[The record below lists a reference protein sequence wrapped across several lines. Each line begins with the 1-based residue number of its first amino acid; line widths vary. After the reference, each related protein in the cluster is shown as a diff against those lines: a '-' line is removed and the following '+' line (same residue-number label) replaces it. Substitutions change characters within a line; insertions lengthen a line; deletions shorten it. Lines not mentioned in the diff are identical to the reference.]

1 MEASG
6 TSRGPRRALTLLLC
20 ALGWR
25 HCCLSPRAPLLIS
38 LSVPEPRVPK
48 KSAKILSTKL
58 IYQGKVFGVRQDRVI
73 EPSGIE
79 ATRDVVTHHGS
90 VVLLPITNEGAILLV
105 YQYRHTAGMSMWELP
120 AGRIERGEKPLVAA
134 QRELS
139 EETGYRARKFRLL
152 MDVFPTPG
160 FVQEKMFMYRATN
173 LYAAA
178 STPDDD
184 ESIEVRP
191 FKMSMLLKMIRDR
204 KIRDAKTVAGVLFH
218 AQFPR
223 L

>member
-1 MEASG
+1 MKA
-6 TSRGPRRALTLLLC
+6 R
-20 ALGWR
+20 
-25 HCCLSPRAPLLIS
+25 
-38 LSVPEPRVPK
+38 
-48 KSAKILSTKL
+48 AKILSSKL

-90 VVLLPITNEGAILLV
+90 VVLLPITNEGEILLV

-120 AGRIERGEKPLVAA
+120 AGRIEPGEKPLVAA

-173 LYAAA
+173 LYAAP
-178 STPDDD
+178 STPDED

-191 FKMSMLLKMIRDR
+191 FKLSTLLKMIRDR

-223 L
+223 P

>member
-1 MEASG
+1 MAKA
-6 TSRGPRRALTLLLC
+6 R
-20 ALGWR
+20 
-25 HCCLSPRAPLLIS
+25 
-38 LSVPEPRVPK
+38 
-48 KSAKILSTKL
+48 AKILSSKL

-90 VVLLPITNEGAILLV
+90 VVLLPITNEGSILLV

-120 AGRIERGEKPLVAA
+120 AGRIEPGEKPLVAA

-173 LYAAA
+173 LYAAP
-178 STPDDD
+178 STPDED

-191 FKMSMLLKMIRDR
+191 FKMSVLLKMIRAR

-223 L
+223 P

>member
-1 MEASG
+1 M
-6 TSRGPRRALTLLLC
+6 
-20 ALGWR
+20 
-25 HCCLSPRAPLLIS
+25 
-38 LSVPEPRVPK
+38 PK

-58 IYQGKVFGVRQDRVI
+58 IYQGKVFAVRQDRVI

-105 YQYRHTAGMSMWELP
+105 YQYRHTAGTSMWELP

-160 FVQEKMFMYRATN
+160 FVQEKMFMYGATN

-178 STPDDD
+178 STPDED

-191 FKMSMLLKMIRDR
+191 FKMSVLLKMIRGR